1 MKNNHLIVTE
11 LVNALYLVCQQVNVM
26 MELTGRTYTNDQMQ
40 SLVNARVEEFKILY
54 SEIPR
59 DTQFAVD
66 LNIANV
72 LFISSNQVFRDFAN
86 EADIIATKNEAAK
99 EKLRAGFINTLH

>member
-1 MKNNHLIVTE
+1 MKNNHLIVIE
-11 LVNALYLVCQQVNVM
+11 VVNALQLVCHQVNVM
-26 MELTGRTYTNDQMQ
+26 LQLTGRTFDNIQMQ
-40 SLVNARVEEFKILY
+40 ALIDKRVEEFKILY

-66 LNIANV
+66 MNIANV

-86 EADIIATKNEAAK
+86 EAVIAATKHETAK
-99 EKLRAGFINTLH
+99 EHGRAGFINTLH